1 MRKKLQNKRGF
12 TLVELIVVLT
22 ILGVLAAML
31 IPALQGYIEKSLETA
46 DIVNVRTA
54 YMQVLADA
62 MTGEDDP
69 TQIVQLK
76 QGQDGWQHF
85 DPVTIAGI
93 THAAGEVDTANWIGS
108 PTAHGTCTVS
118 YVEGTGVVLTW
129 SGNAVKPPIQ
139 LAPRPPA
146 PTKPTVNLEENLHG
160 ILENSGLLS
169 TDLKDLTA
177 RDKFYEIDSTCPFST
192 MVPKVKDQIK
202 EDSLLNTGTWDFRKL
217 RNEYPGQYLLWTS
230 VNAKDYTDGT
240 EVPVLISKQDKGIF
254 YITTMKVTTVTK
266 SNKGVNYTYNVIG
279 NGIDNQTKLKPYITG
294 TVYNSLEEAYAA
306 YAEMVKKNFPDYET
320 TLPG

>member
-1 MRKKLQNKRGF
+1 MREKLQNKRGF

-62 MTGEDDP
+62 MSGDAA
-69 TQIVQLK
+69 TQTVQLK

-93 THAAGEVDTANWIGS
+93 THAAGEGDTANWIGS
-108 PTAHGTCTVS
+108 PTAHGTCEVS

-129 SGNAVKPPIQ
+129 SGKATNKPQ
-139 LAPRPPA
+139 HAPARPPA
-146 PTKPTVNLEENLHG
+146 KPTVNLQEDLHG
-160 ILENSGLLS
+160 ILASTDLLE
-169 TDLKDLTA
+169 TDLKD
-177 RDKFYEIDSTCPFST
+177 RDFYEIDSTCPFST
-192 MVPKVKDQIK
+192 MVPKVKDQIQ
-202 EDSLLNTGTWDFRKL
+202 EGSLLKTGTWDFRKISG
-217 RNEYPGQYLLWTS
+217 EKPGQYLFWTS
-230 VNAKDYTDGT
+230 VDAKGCTNGT
-240 EVPVLISKQDKGIF
+240 EVPVLVSKQDKGKF

-266 SNKGVNYTYNVIG
+266 PNKGKNYTYNVIG
-279 NGIDNQTKLKPYITG
+279 NGIVNRTTLYPYIQG
-294 TVYNSLEEAYAA
+294 AVEYNTLAEAYAA
-306 YAEMVKKNFPDYET
+306 YADMVNSKYPDYAD

>member
-1 MRKKLQNKRGF
+1 MREKLQNKRGF

-62 MTGEDDP
+62 MSGDAA
-69 TQIVQLK
+69 TQTVQLK

-93 THAAGEVDTANWIGS
+93 THAATDSDTANWIGS
-108 PTAHGTCTVS
+108 PTAHGTCEVS
-118 YVEGTGVVLTW
+118 YKEGTGVVLTW
-129 SGNAVKPPIQ
+129 SGAAAKPPQ

-146 PTKPTVNLEENLHG
+146 KPTVNLQEKPHD
-160 ILENSGLLS
+160 ILKNSGLLE
-169 TDLKDLTA
+169 TDLKGKT
-177 RDKFYEIDSTCPFST
+177 FYELDSNCPNST
-192 MVPKVKDQIK
+192 MVPKVQEKIEK
-202 EDSLLNTGTWDFRKL
+202 NSLLSTGTWDFRKIPD
-217 RNEYPGQYLLWTS
+217 EKPGRYLFWTS
-230 VNAKDYTDGT
+230 VNVNNYPAGT
-240 EVPVLISKQDKGIF
+240 QVPALVSKEGGGF
-254 YITTMKVTTVTK
+254 YITTMTVTTSKKDGK
-266 SNKGVNYTYNVIG
+266 SYNVIG
-279 NGIDNQTKLKPYITG
+279 NGITNKRTLSPYIQG
-294 TVYNSLEEAYAA
+294 TEYDTLEDAYAA
-306 YAEMVKKNFPDYET
+306 YADMVNSKYPDYAD

>member
-1 MRKKLQNKRGF
+1 MREKLQNKRGF

-62 MTGEDDP
+62 MTGDSNP

-76 QGQDGWQHF
+76 QGQDEWQHF

-93 THAAGEVDTANWIGS
+93 THAAGDSDTANWIGS

-129 SGNAVKPPIQ
+129 SGKAPNKPQ

-146 PTKPTVNLEENLHG
+146 PTKPPVNLKENPHD
-160 ILENSGLLS
+160 ILKDSGLLEGV
-169 TDLKDLTA
+169 LKDHTD
-177 RDKFYEIDSTCPFST
+177 RKKFYEIDSTCTFST
-192 MVPKVKDQIK
+192 MVPEVQKQIK
-202 EDSLLNTGTWDFRKL
+202 EDSLLSTGTWDFRKIAGEL
-217 RNEYPGQYLLWTS
+217 PGQYLLWTS
-230 VNAKDYTDGT
+230 VDVKDYTDGT
-240 EVPVLISKQDKGIF
+240 QVPVLISKQHGGTF

-266 SNKGVNYTYNVIG
+266 QNKGKTYTYNVIG
-279 NGIDNQTKLKPYITG
+279 NGIINRGTLKPYIEG
-294 TVYNSLEEAYAA
+294 TVYNSLEDAYAA
-306 YAEMVKKNFPDYET
+306 YEAMVKKNYPDYAD

>member
-1 MRKKLQNKRGF
+1 MREKLQNKRGF

-62 MTGEDDP
+62 MTGDAA
-69 TQIVQLK
+69 TQTVQLK

-93 THAAGEVDTANWIGS
+93 THAAGDGNTDNWIGS
-108 PTAHGTCTVS
+108 PTAHGTCEVS
-118 YVEGTGVVLTW
+118 YKEGTGVVLKW
-129 SGNAVKPPIQ
+129 SGEATKPPQ

-146 PTKPTVNLEENLHG
+146 PTKPTVNLQEKPHD
-160 ILENSGLLS
+160 ILKNSGLLEG
-169 TDLKDLTA
+169 DLKDYTA
-177 RDKFYEIDSTCPFST
+177 REKFYEIDSNCPNST
-192 MVPKVKDQIK
+192 MVPKVKEQIK
-202 EDSLLNTGTWDFRKL
+202 EDSLLNTGTWDFRKIAG
-217 RNEYPGQYLLWTS
+217 EAPGRYLFWTS
-230 VNAKDYTDGT
+230 VNVNDYPAGT
-240 EVPVLISKQDKGIF
+240 QVPVLASKEDGNKF
-254 YITTMKVTTVTK
+254 YITTMKVTTTTQK
-266 SNKGVNYTYNVIG
+266 KTGLTYNVIG
-279 NGIDNQTKLKPYITG
+279 NGIVNKGTLKPYIQG
-294 TVYNSLEEAYAA
+294 TEYDTLEKAYAA
-306 YAEMVKKNFPDYET
+306 YADMVKKNYPDYAD